1 MLLDLCQELLPRHG
15 GTSNPQVE
23 IQIFNNCTIKH
34 LPNQQC
40 HTQLSTKSSKCSSK
54 NYENRL
60 ANNKISHIPDWETT
74 QCEEQC
80 QNFAQSRNTQ
90 PKLHATWELWT
101 KLHNVPHWDAT
112 QCQKHCQNP
121 ALSPHGNLPF
131 TIKLNIKRATYTTT
145 QQYAFRCKNRKQN
158 RTKSNNPIKRYVT
171 PWKLYFRTA
180 NGEYKTQNVEVFA
193 QKSPQWSMMPI
204 WNDNEM

>member
-1 MLLDLCQELLPRHG
+1 MSHAAQH
-15 GTSNPQVE
+15 QV
-23 IQIFNNCTIKH
+23 IKV
-34 LPNQQC
+34 LI
-40 HTQLSTKSSKCSSK
+40 K

-80 QNFAQSRNTQ
+80 QNFAQSRTTQ

-101 KLHNVPHWDAT
+101 KLHNVPHWNAT

-131 TIKLNIKRATYTTT
+131 TIKLNIKRATYATK

-158 RTKSNNPIKRYVT
+158 CTKSNNPTKRYVT

-180 NGEYKTQNVEVFA
+180 NGEHKTQNVEVLA
-193 QKSPQWSMMPI
+193 QKSPQWSMKPI